1 MVLSAYELGKLHL
14 KGTSDSLNAVQ
25 LFNGVLERENIFW
38 IVCLLHILNLLKIK

>member
-25 LFNGVLERENIFW
+25 LFNGVERENIFW